1 MARPPKKR
9 YVKHRLSFKEFG
21 PLDIEV
27 NVYDDSKVVSLTVD
41 QLEAMRLA
49 DLEGMSHNDAADF
62 MKVSRQTF
70 GRIIEQARQIVTLA
84 LINGKVLKIECDSN
98 IEFLDREV
106 KCIECGCEWMLSGP
120 KSNDIVKCS
129 SCGSPEV
136 IKRARCGKHCECPLR
151 INKSQF

>member
-9 YVKHRLSFKEFG
+9 YVKHRLSYKEFG

-27 NVYDDSKVVSLTVD
+27 DIEDESKVVSLTAD

-49 DLEGMSHNDAADF
+49 DLEGMSHNDAAEF

-70 GRIIEQARQIVTLA
+70 GRIIEQARQSVTLA
-84 LINGKVLKIECDSN
+84 LINGKVLKVECDSN
-98 IEFLDREV
+98 IEFIDREV
-106 KCIECGCEWMLSGP
+106 KCIECGCEWMLAGD
-120 KSNDIVKCS
+120 KSEKKVVCT
-129 SCGSPEV
+129 SCGSGEV

-151 INKSQF
+151 INKD